1 MIELVGIS
9 KSYPEAQGRRVIL
22 DDLSLSVSPGQRI
35 ALVGKSGSGKS
46 TLLNLLAG
54 IDLPDRGQV
63 TVAGQDLAQLDERGR
78 TLFRRRRIGFVF
90 QFFNLLPTLTVA
102 ENVRLPLELN
112 GLDEPDRVD
121 ALLDRVGLLE
131 RSHSYPDKLSGGEQ
145 QRVAVARA
153 LVHRPALVLADEPTG
168 NLDAETGASVLELL
182 AEMATES
189 NQTMVMAT
197 HSREASQSTDRV
209 YSMRAGRL
217 E

>member
-9 KSYPEAQGRRVIL
+9 KSYPEAEGRRVIL
-22 DDLSLSVSPGQRI
+22 DDLSLSVSPGERI

-63 TVAGQDLAQLDERGR
+63 TVDGQDLAQLDERGR

-121 ALLDRVGLLE
+121 ALLDRVGLLQ

-168 NLDAETGASVLELL
+168 NLDAETGAGVLELL

-197 HSREASQSTDRV
+197 HSREASQSTDRI

>member
-1 MIELVGIS
+1 
-9 KSYPEAQGRRVIL
+9 
-22 DDLSLSVSPGQRI
+22 
-35 ALVGKSGSGKS
+35 
-46 TLLNLLAG
+46 

-63 TVAGQDLAQLDERGR
+63 CIDGQNLAALDERER
-78 TLFRRRRIGFVF
+78 TLFRRHKIGFVF

-112 GLDEPDRVD
+112 ALDEPERVD

-131 RSHSYPDKLSGGEQ
+131 RRDSYPDKLSGGEQ

-168 NLDAETGASVLELL
+168 NLDSETGAEILQLL
-182 AEMATES
+182 AEMAVES

-197 HSREASQSTDRV
+197 HSREASQTTDRI
-209 YSMRAGRL
+209 YSMRKGRL